1 MLNNNHLGD
10 HVQMDKLLMWDKP
23 QKAQSVT
30 DWKNS
35 YGFEDGPAGG
45 YVPNMSDQDAAR
57 WKAKLV
63 GKTTP
68 YPQVEIRK
76 TSGSTQLLMIVSLGQ
91 GYNYK
96 SYKAVPSSRG
106 AYATQGVNVHMA
118 LNGGLQLTFEEMH
131 QMHAVVQEAKEYLE
145 NLSTTSSNN
154 GSM

>member
-1 MLNNNHLGD
+1 
-10 HVQMDKLLMWDKP
+10 MDKLLMWGKP
-23 QKAQSVT
+23 QKVMSVAY
-30 DWKNS
+30 WKDS
-35 YGFEDGPAGG
+35 YSFEDGPTGG
-45 YVPNMSDQDAAR
+45 YVPNMSAQDAAR

-68 YPQVEIRK
+68 HPQVEIRK
-76 TSGSTQLLMIVSLGQ
+76 TSGSTQLLMIVSLGH

-96 SYKAVPSSRG
+96 SYMAEPSSRG

-145 NLSTTSSNN
+145 NLSATSSNKGN
-154 GSM
+154 I